1 MTKDKTLNHNTNQI
15 IENKNIK
22 LTAAERQRFV
32 MEAKLQAELNKFN
45 PDRQN
50 IVNDSTNDELIEI
63 HNNRVRLIKE
73 HKARFQK
80 VEEKKK
86 DAAPLVDDVKDENVE
101 FEQILNEENLLENK
115 EDAEEIKPLV
125 LPAAR
130 GDEIASASASI
141 AKAQKKEKPKSKA
154 RLKYE
159 EIMVNLRNPVRKAV
173 RTQRISNTLT
183 SILRAAII
191 IGLSFVIVFPI
202 FQQITLAFRH
212 PSDVQNPL
220 VIWIP
225 EKWSVLN
232 FQIAF
237 RLLDYN
243 ISLWNNVKVS
253 FVCMIGQ
260 IFCSVLAGYTF
271 ARLKFKGS
279 NILFI
284 ILLMTFIIP
293 PQAVSVSRM
302 LYFAHFDIL
311 GIIKLFNHGNAISL
325 SGKRIILYI
334 MSFTGQ
340 GINSAIFIFLFRQF
354 FRGVPVELEES
365 AEIDGAGVVRTFWSV
380 MLPNARGVMI
390 TVALFSFV
398 WQWNDVYYTS
408 LLAISTSDF
417 PMLTMRLKNT
427 AEWLPSLMKLYRLES
442 LVDAEIRGNALFT
455 SLIANTA
462 GFMMC
467 LPLLIGYLFVQR
479 LFVEGIER
487 TGIVG

>member
-1 MTKDKTLNHNTNQI
+1 MTKNNGFIAHSSDHKVLKTKDDIKKQNANREFKESLDEKIRLAVSENGVANDKKEVSEI
-15 IENKNIK
+15 RK
-22 LTAAERQRFV
+22 ERI
-32 MEAKLQAELNKFN
+32 A
-45 PDRQN
+45 
-50 IVNDSTNDELIEI
+50 
-63 HNNRVRLIKE
+63 LIKQE
-73 HKARFQK
+73 NDLTQDEIVGAKEQ
-80 VEEKKK
+80 EKKPLK
-86 DAAPLVDDVKDENVE
+86 ESPKFIAAK
-101 FEQILNEENLLENK
+101 NK
-115 EDAEEIKPLV
+115 Y
-125 LPAAR
+125 
-130 GDEIASASASI
+130 DEII
-141 AKAQKKEKPKSKA
+141 
-154 RLKYE
+154 RNLK
-159 EIMVNLRNPVRKAV
+159 NPIRKAV
-173 RTQRISNTLT
+173 RVQKISSTFT
-183 SILRAAII
+183 SILRALII
-191 IGLSFVIVFPI
+191 IGLSFVIIFPI

-232 FQIAF
+232 FKIAF
-237 RLLDYN
+237 KLLDYN
-243 ISLWNNVKVS
+243 VSLWNNIKVS

-260 IFCSVLAGYTF
+260 IFCSVLAGYVF

-279 NILFI
+279 NVIFI

-311 GIIKLFNHGNAISL
+311 GLVKLFNHGNTISL

-334 MSFTGQ
+334 MSFSGQ
-340 GINSAIFIFLFRQF
+340 GINAAIFIFLFRQF
-354 FRGVPVELEES
+354 FRGIPVELEES
-365 AEIDGAGVVRTFWSV
+365 AEIDGAGVFRTFWSV

-408 LLAISTSDF
+408 LLAISKSDF

-427 AEWLPSLMKLYRLES
+427 AEWLPSLMKLYKLES
-442 LVDAEIRGNALFT
+442 LVDSEIRGNALFT
-455 SLIANTA
+455 ALIANTA

-467 LPLLIGYLFVQR
+467 LPLLIGYLFVQK

>member
-1 MTKDKTLNHNTNQI
+1 MMKDSQLLSTQQKRRMYMTSSEKAALK
-15 IENKNIK
+15 NKAFNDAMEEKLKAEVDRIKANNIQK
-22 LTAAERQRFV
+22 STAEKPTKSIYEIRHERINFLKNYKN
-32 MEAKLQAELNKFN
+32 ESLNKK
-45 PDRQN
+45 QTKK
-50 IVNDSTNDELIEI
+50 S
-63 HNNRVRLIKE
+63 KE
-73 HKARFQK
+73 DLKA
-80 VEEKKK
+80 KKK
-86 DAAPLVDDVKDENVE
+86 EAVE
-101 FEQILNEENLLENK
+101 PVSKQS
-115 EDAEEIKPLV
+115 V
-125 LPAAR
+125 V
-130 GDEIASASASI
+130 
-141 AKAQKKEKPKSKA
+141 EKPSKA

-159 EIMVNLRNPVRKAV
+159 EILTNLRNPVKKSV
-173 RTQRISNTLT
+173 RTQKITNVLT
-183 SILRAAII
+183 SILRAVII
-191 IGLSFVIVFPI
+191 IGLAFVIVFPI

-225 EKWSVLN
+225 EKWSILN
-232 FQIAF
+232 FKIAF

-243 ISLWNNVKVS
+243 VSLWNNIKVS

-279 NILFI
+279 NIIFI

-311 GIIKLFNHGNAISL
+311 GIIKLFNHGNTISL

-334 MSFTGQ
+334 MSFSGQ

-365 AEIDGAGVVRTFWSV
+365 AEIDGAGVFRTFWSV

-408 LLAISTSDF
+408 LLAISTNSF

-427 AEWLPSLMKLYRLES
+427 AEWLPSLMKLYKLES
-442 LVDAEIRGNALFT
+442 LVDSEIRGNALFT
-455 SLIANTA
+455 ALIANTA

-467 LPLLIGYLFVQR
+467 LPLLIGYLFVQK